1 MPSDLP
7 KNAIKFL
14 VALLKH
20 QAEQWLGEEAIGIA
34 GETLVE
40 IGGDELQQRLDT
52 WLTKEETH
60 VQLLQAAQ
68 RAGQYFNQHCP
79 DDELKQAFSLH
90 FGNLPSVQEALSEF
104 PRVMDTEMVRRA
116 LLKALERDIPSL
128 TPFQCEKGAR
138 LYTEALLR
146 SVGLLKDFTLPV
158 LLQTLFD
165 LRHELSEGQTE
176 IRQKLDHILE
186 ALQQKILPPPA
197 SPILPGNLPH
207 GSYLPFPRNAF
218 FTGRVEDLEKLESAL
233 LPPPLP
239 GAPQAKEPGKALA
252 ARPGSEGEVV
262 RSVVINQAITGMG
275 GIGKTQLAVE
285 FAYQYGYLFRGVHW
299 LDLRAPEALEA
310 QIALCGEKM
319 GLPHWPEKQPDQ
331 VAATLR
337 AWQSDDP
344 RLLILDNFEDI
355 EFANAVLARLSH
367 SALHLLIT
375 SRRSDW
381 SSALGL
387 RRLPLDEFT
396 PQESR
401 DFLRKYLPEAREADE
416 DLDVLAKYLGHLP
429 LALELAG
436 RYLESQ
442 SRLKIRNYLAQLE
455 EALEH
460 PSMQNW
466 KPERKSLTGHDLSLL
481 QTFTLSWEKVKEPL
495 AQRLFIA
502 AGFCAANALIPSII
516 LEAALA
522 EKAADCDEYLGD
534 LVGLGLLKEGP
545 TIHPLLAQFARR
557 MDIDG
562 ALLAAFSEAVVEL
575 ANQTN
580 HEEDRTGNYTLYAP
594 ILPHVRAVAE
604 IAEKVGLAA
613 AGSLWNSLGYHISDL
628 ADYAGA
634 QAAYERAIKIWEA
647 NLGPEHPQVATGVN
661 NLGNVLQDLGDL
673 AGAKAAYERALKIDE
688 AAYGR
693 DHPSVARDV
702 NNLGGVLKALG
713 DLAGAKAAYERALR
727 IFRQFLPP
735 GHPNIEIVRGNLES
749 LGK

>member
-1 MPSDLP
+1 M
-7 KNAIKFL
+7 
-14 VALLKH
+14 
-20 QAEQWLGEEAIGIA
+20 
-34 GETLVE
+34 
-40 IGGDELQQRLDT
+40 
-52 WLTKEETH
+52 
-60 VQLLQAAQ
+60 
-68 RAGQYFNQHCP
+68 
-79 DDELKQAFSLH
+79 
-90 FGNLPSVQEALSEF
+90 
-104 PRVMDTEMVRRA
+104 
-116 LLKALERDIPSL
+116 
-128 TPFQCEKGAR
+128 
-138 LYTEALLR
+138 
-146 SVGLLKDFTLPV
+146 
-158 LLQTLFD
+158 
-165 LRHELSEGQTE
+165 
-176 IRQKLDHILE
+176 
-186 ALQQKILPPPA
+186 
-197 SPILPGNLPH
+197 
-207 GSYLPFPRNAF
+207 
-218 FTGRVEDLEKLESAL
+218 
-233 LPPPLP
+233 
-239 GAPQAKEPGKALA
+239 
-252 ARPGSEGEVV
+252 
-262 RSVVINQAITGMG
+262 VINQAITGMG

-299 LDLRAPEALEA
+299 LDLRAPDALKA

-367 SALHLLIT
+367 SGLHLLIT

-401 DFLRKYLPEAREADE
+401 DFLRKYLPEAREADK
-416 DLDVLAKYLGHLP
+416 DLEALAKYLGHLP

-442 SRLKIRNYLAQLE
+442 SRLKIRNYLTQLE

-481 QTFTLSWEKVKEPL
+481 QTFALSWEKVKEPL

-562 ALLAAFSEAVVEL
+562 ALLAAFSEAVAEL

-628 ADYAGA
+628 ADYAG
-634 QAAYERAIKIWEA
+634 
-647 NLGPEHPQVATGVN
+647 
-661 NLGNVLQDLGDL
+661 
-673 AGAKAAYERALKIDE
+673 
-688 AAYGR
+688 
-693 DHPSVARDV
+693 
-702 NNLGGVLKALG
+702 
-713 DLAGAKAAYERALR
+713 
-727 IFRQFLPP
+727 
-735 GHPNIEIVRGNLES
+735 
-749 LGK
+749 